1 MELRDLLI
9 SSDIDILA
17 VREWKLQTNKTP
29 FTEGYTTICKDQANI
44 LGGGLLFFI
53 RTDIVFEKLNSVEK
67 LVWRSF
73 PSISRLLSTLQRVSS
88 KHLNSTYFIQ
98 PFTNQARSFFTHSWQ
113 PQ

>member
-17 VREWKLQTNKTP
+17 VQEWKLQKTDKTP

-44 LGGGLLFFI
+44 LGGGLLIFI

-73 PSISRLLSTLQRVSS
+73 PSISRLLSQLGLNFTTCILQTPQ
-88 KHLNSTYFIQ
+88 LNIL
-98 PFTNQARSFFTHSWQ
+98 HSALH
-113 PQ
+113 